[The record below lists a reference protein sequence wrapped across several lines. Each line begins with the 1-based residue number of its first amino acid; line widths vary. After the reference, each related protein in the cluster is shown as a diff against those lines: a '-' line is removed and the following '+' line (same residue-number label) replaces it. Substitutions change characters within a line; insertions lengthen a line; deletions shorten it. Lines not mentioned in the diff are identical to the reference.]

1 MAWELLQRKME
12 FEVWDSG
19 APSSSKV
26 AAGMYNPISFKRLVE
41 VWNATSHMEYMQNTY
56 SELQDFLGVKAIH
69 PSPILRIFPNDQ
81 YRDLWQ
87 RRFDNGHDI
96 AKWIGPAKSPEVSP
110 EGVIAPFGFG
120 VVQDAG
126 WVDVALL
133 IGTMRRFLEKDG
145 RFHVK
150 SWDMATPHDFDKVI
164 DCRGVGAK
172 DDLATEGLKLAA
184 DHGEVLTLKS
194 DNLDTDSKILNRV
207 KWLLPVGENKF
218 KLGATYE
225 WDVEDSK
232 PTEKGKNELLQAIG
246 PILSEEIL
254 HGFTIINHESGLR
267 PASHDRRPYVGRSK
281 DMKGMFI
288 LNGLGTRGVLI
299 GPFVTKELASHI
311 FDNSVLSIDIDTL
324 RGQ

>member
-1 MAWELLQRKME
+1 
-12 FEVWDSG
+12 
-19 APSSSKV
+19 
-26 AAGMYNPISFKRLVE
+26 
-41 VWNATSHMEYMQNTY
+41 
-56 SELQDFLGVKAIH
+56 
-69 PSPILRIFPNDQ
+69 
-81 YRDLWQ
+81 
-87 RRFDNGHDI
+87 
-96 AKWIGPAKSPEVSP
+96 
-110 EGVIAPFGFG
+110 
-120 VVQDAG
+120 
-126 WVDVALL
+126 
-133 IGTMRRFLEKDG
+133 MRRFLEKDG

-194 DNLDTDSKILNRV
+194 DNLDADCKILNRV
-207 KWLLPVGENKF
+207 EWLLPVGDNKF

-225 WDVEDSK
+225 WNVEDSK
-232 PTEKGKNELLQAIG
+232 PTEKGKNELLQAIA

-254 HGFTIINHESGLR
+254 NGFSIINHESGLR

-281 DMKGMFI
+281 DMKRVFI

-299 GPFVTKELASHI
+299 GPTVTNALASHI